1 MNEWKDEV
9 VKVRVGIFTIIDMMM
24 MLINMMIEMN
34 KGLLVHCLVFL
45 LFLDRETTFV
55 PLCFHGQQNPS
66 SKVSALKEKNLLLKE
81 QILSFKS

>member
-1 MNEWKDEV
+1 
-9 VKVRVGIFTIIDMMM
+9 MMM
-24 MLINMMIEMN
+24 MLINMMIKMN

-45 LFLDRETTFV
+45 PFLDRETTFV
-55 PLCFHGQQNPS
+55 PLCFHGQQNLS